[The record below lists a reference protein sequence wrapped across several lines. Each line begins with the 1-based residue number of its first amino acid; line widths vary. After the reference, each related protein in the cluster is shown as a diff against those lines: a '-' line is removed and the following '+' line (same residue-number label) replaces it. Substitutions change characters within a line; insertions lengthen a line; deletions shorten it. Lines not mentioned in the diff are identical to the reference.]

1 MNFEK
6 QDEGYIASDK
16 DGKAIARITTC
27 TPKTAKQNE
36 PPPKPG
42 ETVPLPREQWSI
54 HFCSGTFSVG
64 TLTALVQ
71 SLPKE

>member
-6 QDEGYIASDK
+6 QDEGYIATDK

-27 TPKTAKQNE
+27 TPKAVEQGK
-36 PPPKPG
+36 PSPKPG
-42 ETVPLPREQWSI
+42 ETDKLPREAWTI
-54 HFCSGTFSVG
+54 HFCAGTFTVG